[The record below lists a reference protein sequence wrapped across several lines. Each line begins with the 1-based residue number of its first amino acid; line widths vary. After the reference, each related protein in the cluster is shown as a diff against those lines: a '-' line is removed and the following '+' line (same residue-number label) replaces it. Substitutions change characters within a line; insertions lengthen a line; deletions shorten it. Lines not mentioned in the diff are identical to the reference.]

1 MPVALRDLGPW
12 LLDVSAFRRQANK
25 VLVDAACGELGTD
38 FVRLDQNQDLQ
49 HDWRYLLLAASV
61 LAQSTDGRCQLA
73 ALRIAQSCL
82 SDAQATEIQRDSAAL
97 VLDALANHPAI
108 KLAEGRRLLT
118 PSFVSRLPGAARI
131 EYMRRGYENSVAVY
145 GNKRLSVN
153 RFQRRLWDEIR
164 NQSWMSVSAPTSA
177 GKSFILARWI
187 CELLRTSTEATV
199 VYVVPTRA
207 LISQVERDVRELFK
221 DERLQDVAVS
231 ALPILK
237 ADSASEPIRKRVFVL
252 TQERLHI
259 LLSAKPD
266 LAVRALIVDEAHKVG
281 DSHRGVLLQEVIE
294 RVSTE
299 NPALRVVFASPMTSN
314 PGILL
319 EDAGKDVSRS
329 AFTSDDVTV
338 AQNLFWVS
346 QRPRRTTEW
355 DVSLCER
362 GESIAL
368 GSISL
373 KSSPTPASKRLP
385 FVAYAISGK
394 SPGNIVYVNRAADA
408 ETVAG
413 QLYGLMG
420 VDCEG
425 EDGAAL
431 KELIELAQHVVHKKF
446 LLATYL
452 RRGVAFH
459 YGNMPLLL
467 REEVERLFTDG
478 IIKYLVC
485 TSTLIEGVN
494 MACRNIFMRGPTKG
508 IGNPLSAEDFW
519 NLAGRA
525 GRWGK
530 EFQGNIFC
538 VDADRKEIWGD
549 DGPPRQRARQPI
561 RRTTDQVLR
570 IEIAPQLVKFITD
583 GAPVETLREHPEFES
598 VFAYL
603 AGVHVREGGLLEARW
618 AGRYDA
624 TMLSE
629 LAAVVEEAVDG
640 LTIERDIVVRNP
652 GISPFALDELLKYF
666 RKRGGSV
673 EELLPSEPSSKDA
686 AKVYAGIFGRLCG
699 RACPK
704 LGPAGP
710 RAFML
715 ALLVT
720 RWMSGLPLSRLIDD
734 RLKRNG
740 DDKAAAEIRNV
751 MNDVEQ
757 IARFEAPRGLSAYC
771 DVLRQF
777 LREEEREELIERIP
791 PFNVFLELGV
801 GLQTQI
807 ALIGVGLS
815 RTSSV
820 ALSEIITE
828 DNLTEPQV
836 LQWLRKNEELWR
848 NFPLPSLVKKEVERV
863 LRQNEEPTA
872 SRTTPS

>member
-1 MPVALRDLGPW
+1 MALRDLGPW
-12 LLDVSAFRRQANK
+12 LLDVPGFRRQADK

-38 FVRLDQNQDLQ
+38 FVRLDQHRDLE

-82 SDAQATEIQRDSAAL
+82 SGANATEVQRDSAAL

-108 KLAEGRRLLT
+108 KLAENRQLLK
-118 PSFVSRLPGAARI
+118 PSFVTRLPGAALI
-131 EYMRRGYENSVAVY
+131 EYTRRWYENSVAVH
-145 GNKRLSVN
+145 GNKLLRVN
-153 RFQRRLWDEIR
+153 RFQRRLWDEVR
-164 NQSWMSVSAPTSA
+164 NQGWMSVSAPTSA

-187 CELLRTSTEATV
+187 CELMRTSTVATV

-207 LISQVERDVRELFK
+207 LISQVERDLRDLFK
-221 DERLQDVAVS
+221 DEGLQDVSVS

-237 ADSASEPIRKRVFVL
+237 ADSDAEPVRRRVFVF

-281 DSHRGVLLQEVIE
+281 DRQRGVLLQDVIE
-294 RVSTE
+294 RVSAE
-299 NPALRVVFASPMTSN
+299 NPELRVLFASPMTSN
-314 PGILL
+314 PGLLL
-319 EDAGKDVSRS
+319 EDAAGGPANP
-329 AFTSDDVTV
+329 AFASDDVTV

-362 GESIAL
+362 SETIAL
-368 GSISL
+368 GTVSL
-373 KSSPTPASKRLP
+373 KASPTPASKRLP
-385 FVAYAISGK
+385 FVAHAISAT

-420 VDCEG
+420 VDCEA
-425 EDGAAL
+425 EEGAAL

-467 REEVERLFTDG
+467 REEIERLFTEG

-538 VDADRKEIWGD
+538 VDADRKEIWGEN
-549 DGPPRQRARQPI
+549 GPPRERTRQPI
-561 RRTTDQVLR
+561 RRTTDEVLR
-570 IEIAPQLVKFITD
+570 IEVAPQFVKFIKD
-583 GAPVETLREHPEFES
+583 GAPLETLKEHPEFEP

-603 AGVHVREGGLLEARW
+603 AGVHVRYGGLLEARW
-618 AGRYDA
+618 AGRYDE

-640 LTIERDIVVRNP
+640 LAIEHDIIVRNP

-666 RKRGGSV
+666 REREGDV

-686 AKVYAGIFGRLCG
+686 AKVYAGIFGRLCR

-704 LGPAGP
+704 LGPEGP
-710 RAFML
+710 RAFVL

-720 RWMSGLPLSRLIDD
+720 RWMSGFPLSRLIDD
-734 RLKRNG
+734 RLKRKG

-777 LREEEREELIERIP
+777 LREVEREDLIERIP

-801 GLQTQI
+801 SLQTQI

-828 DNLTEPQV
+828 DKLTEPQV
-836 LQWLRKNEELWR
+836 LQWLRDNEELWR

-863 LRQNEEPTA
+863 LNQHKERAGVKEA
-872 SRTTPS
+872 SS